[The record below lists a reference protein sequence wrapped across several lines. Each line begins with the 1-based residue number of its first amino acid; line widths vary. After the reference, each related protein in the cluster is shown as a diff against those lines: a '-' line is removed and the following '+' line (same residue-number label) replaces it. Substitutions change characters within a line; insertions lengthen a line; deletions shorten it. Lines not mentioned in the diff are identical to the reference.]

1 VTFWRVDAYIN
12 DAAVPLLVDVSRQPS
27 KITAADRGSEV
38 IKRIGD
44 VVSAKDTGCSA
55 GGGQT

>member
-1 VTFWRVDAYIN
+1 MN
-12 DAAVPLLVDVSRQPS
+12 DAAVALLVDVSRQPS